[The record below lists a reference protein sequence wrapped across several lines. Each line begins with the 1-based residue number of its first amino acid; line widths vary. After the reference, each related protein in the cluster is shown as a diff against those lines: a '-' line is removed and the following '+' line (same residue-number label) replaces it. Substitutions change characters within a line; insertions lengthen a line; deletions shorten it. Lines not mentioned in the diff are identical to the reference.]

1 MSQQKV
7 EDYINSLQ
15 VDPSIKDMMYQ
26 TMLKRGYGSVYGE
39 KHRSDTFS
47 NGTGTGSRP
56 VMLVPACAG
65 NGVCDLLCPYQI
77 HYLLRFRCSFNR

>member
-39 KHRSDTFS
+39 KHRSDNFS

-65 NGVCDLLCPYQI
+65 NGVCNL
-77 HYLLRFRCSFNR
+77 RCSKQTYTY